1 MLTTSF
7 EAPPTHLARQ
17 LLRVGYP
24 LFMLLGINGAALAL
38 VHGGASKLWLGGL
51 LMAAIGVSF
60 LAERAIPYEP
70 DWNRPHGDVGRDLVH
85 FVVNEASNIL
95 SILAL
100 PLLSGLVT
108 VRDAWPHE
116 WPFVLQIL
124 LAVLVFDFGVTLTHW
139 LSHRVPALWQLHAV
153 HHSVKRFYG
162 FNGLM
167 KHPLHQALE
176 MMVGVAPLLLIGLP
190 SSIAAALAALS
201 CVQLLM
207 QHSNADY
214 TVGPLKYLLALN
226 AGHRF
231 HHLKWAGV
239 GDVNFGFF
247 TNFWDYLLGTWS
259 YTPEKRFSSDDLG
272 IAKEPNFPE
281 GYWAQLLK
289 PFQGSKEA

>member
-1 MLTTSF
+1 MLTTSL
-7 EAPPTHLARQ
+7 EAPPTRLARQ
-17 LLRVGYP
+17 ALRMGYP
-24 LFMLLGINGAALAL
+24 LFMLLGVNGAALAL
-38 VHGGASKLWLGGL
+38 LHGGASKLWLGGL

-100 PLLSGLVT
+100 PLLSGVVT

-116 WPFVLQIL
+116 WPFVLQVL
-124 LAVLVFDFGVTLTHW
+124 LAVLVFDLGVTLTHW
-139 LSHRVPALWQLHAV
+139 LSHRAPALWRLHAV

-176 MMVGVAPLLLIGLP
+176 MTVGVAPLLLIGLP
-190 SSIAAALAALS
+190 SSIASALAALS

-239 GDVNFGFF
+239 GDVNFGLF
-247 TNFWDYLLGTWS
+247 TNIWDYLLGTWA
-259 YTPEKRFSSDDLG
+259 YTPEKRFSSDELG
-272 IAKEPNFPE
+272 IAKEPGFPV

>member
-1 MLTTSF
+1 
-7 EAPPTHLARQ
+7 
-17 LLRVGYP
+17 
-24 LFMLLGINGAALAL
+24 MLLGVNGAALVLAR
-38 VHGGASKLWLGGL
+38 GGASKLWLGGL
-51 LMAAIGVSF
+51 ILVAIGASF

-85 FVVNEASNIL
+85 FFVNEVSNVL

-100 PLLSGLVT
+100 PLLSGWVT
-108 VRDAWPHE
+108 MRDAWPHE
-116 WPFVLQIL
+116 WPFVLQVL
-124 LAVLVFDFGVTLTHW
+124 LAVLAFDFGVTLTHW
-139 LSHRVPALWQLHAV
+139 LSHRVPALWRLHAV

-176 MMVGVAPLLLIGLP
+176 MTVGVAPLLLMGIPL
-190 SSIAAALAALS
+190 SVASALAALS

-214 TVGPLKYLLALN
+214 AVGPLKYLLALN

-231 HHLKWAGV
+231 HHLKWGGV
-239 GDVNFGFF
+239 GDVNFGLF
-247 TNFWDYLLGTWS
+247 TNLWDYLLGTWS

-272 IAKEPNFPE
+272 IAKEPAFPV

-289 PFQGSKEA
+289 PFRGSKEA